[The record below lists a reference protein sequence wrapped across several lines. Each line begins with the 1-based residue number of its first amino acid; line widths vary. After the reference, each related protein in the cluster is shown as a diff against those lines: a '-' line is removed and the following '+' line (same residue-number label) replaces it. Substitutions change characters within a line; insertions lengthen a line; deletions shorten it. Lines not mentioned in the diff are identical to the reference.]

1 MQLKRYFEA
10 RGVPAMPNTAES
22 YLRMCQNLMD
32 AAEAGAEG
40 PFRMRMRRKAAESV
54 HLSRRFETPPWGSLG
69 YPQELGKAWRRAE
82 GNPEM
87 ALATCQ
93 KMQFWHLWPHV

>member
-1 MQLKRYFEA
+1 MTGSRTAQVQLKRYFEA

-40 PFRMRMRRKAAESV
+40 PFRMRTRRKAAESI
-54 HLSRRFETPPWGSLG
+54 HLSQRLETPTPG
-69 YPQELGKAWRRAE
+69 YPQD
-82 GNPEM
+82 
-87 ALATCQ
+87 
-93 KMQFWHLWPHV
+93 